1 MYLARRAGYEAR
13 AAVYLTLEGA
23 VDHIDLWL
31 TAGEAPL
38 IDAEAVARTVAE
50 ELAVPRER
58 IRLEGNEASGP

>member
-1 MYLARRAGYEAR
+1 M
-13 AAVYLTLEGA
+13 
-23 VDHIDLWL
+23 DHIDLWL
-31 TAGEAPL
+31 TAVEAPL